1 MCSEFCPEH
10 IRSKEMLVS
19 LHVKNLALID
29 EEEVFFEE
37 GLNILTGETGAGKS
51 IIIGSVNL
59 ALGAKADKEMIRTGA
74 EYALIELVFQLDE
87 SQSRQLREM
96 DFFPEEDGTFMIQ
109 RKIMPSRSVCKAC
122 GETVNTKQLKE
133 IAEVLI
139 DIHGQHEH
147 QSLLQKKKHKEILDA
162 YAGEK
167 AEAFKENI
175 RCEYREYV
183 KLLKELEAGGGD
195 EATREKEAALLRF
208 ETQEIEEAGLVAGE
222 DEELEQDYRRMVN
235 SRKIKEAVYAAYRMT
250 GDGAGESAGENISR
264 ALREIRSV
272 ASYDA
277 ALEDMEVQL
286 QDIDNLLNDFN
297 RQMSDY
303 IESLEFDEEDFV
315 RTEERLNLL
324 NHLKAKYGKNIE
336 EVLAYKQ
343 RGEEKLNLLENYEI
357 YKAQLQKKTEEAKET
372 LTTLCEKLSKVRE
385 AYAKELGEKL
395 KAALFELNFEE
406 VQFEIQVRP
415 CPEQLTADGYDDVE
429 FMISTNRGEK
439 LKSLS
444 QVASGGELSRIMLA
458 FKTVLADKDEI
469 QSLIFD
475 EIDTGISGK
484 TAWKV
489 SEKLGILGRNH
500 QIICITHLP
509 QIAAMA
515 DAHFLIRKDTKEE
528 RTVTTIRRISKEEE
542 LRELA
547 RMLGGAEITEAALEN
562 AKEMKELAGNTK
574 QY

>member
-1 MCSEFCPEH
+1 
-10 IRSKEMLVS
+10 MLVS

-87 SQSRQLREM
+87 KQNKQLREM
-96 DFFPEEDGTFMIQ
+96 DYFPEEDGTFMIQ

-122 GETVNTKQLKE
+122 GETVNAKQLKE

-147 QSLLQKKKHKEILDA
+147 QSLLQKKKHKEILDT

-167 AEAFKENI
+167 AETLKEQI
-175 RCEYREYV
+175 REEYREYV
-183 KLLKELEAGGGD
+183 KLLKEQETNGSD
-195 EATREKEAALLRF
+195 ENAREKEAALLRF
-208 ETQEIEEAGLVAGE
+208 EIQEIEEAGLRVGE
-222 DEELEQDYRRMVN
+222 DEQLEQDYRRMLN
-235 SRKIKEAVYAAYRMT
+235 SRKIKEAVYMAYRMT
-250 GDGAGESAGENISR
+250 GDGTGESAGENISR

-272 ASYDA
+272 SSYDSS
-277 ALEDMEVQL
+277 LEDIEAQL

-297 RQMSDY
+297 RQMADY

-324 NHLKAKYGKNIE
+324 NHLKAKYGKNIG

-343 RGEEKLNLLENYEI
+343 QGEEKLNLLENYEI
-357 YKAQLQKKTEEAKET
+357 YKAQLQKKLEEGKERLIKLST
-372 LTTLCEKLSKVRE
+372 KLSKLRKT
-385 AYAKELGEKL
+385 YASELGEKL
-395 KAALFELNFEE
+395 KTALFDLNFEE

-415 CPEQLTADGYDDVE
+415 CTEQLAADGFDDVE

-515 DAHFLIRKDTKEE
+515 DAHFLIRKATKND
-528 RTVTTIRRISKEEE
+528 RTVTTIRRISKEDE

>member
-1 MCSEFCPEH
+1 
-10 IRSKEMLVS
+10 MLVN
-19 LHVKNLALID
+19 LHVKNLALIE
-29 EEEVFFEE
+29 EEEVNFGE

-59 ALGAKADKEMIRTGA
+59 ALGAKADKELIRTGA
-74 EYALIELVFQLDE
+74 EYALIELIFQLDE
-87 SQSRQLREM
+87 KQIKQLREM
-96 DFFPEEDGTFMIQ
+96 DFYPEEDGSFVIQ
-109 RKIMPSRSVCKAC
+109 RKIMPTRSVCKVC
-122 GETVNTKQLKE
+122 GETVGTKQLKE

-147 QSLLQKKKHKEILDA
+147 QSLLHQKKHKEILDV
-162 YAGEK
+162 YAGEQ
-167 AEAFKENI
+167 AGILKEKI
-175 RCEYREYV
+175 QAEYREYLKV
-183 KLLKELEAGGGD
+183 LKELETNGSD
-195 EATREKEAALLRF
+195 EAARQKEAELLRF
-208 ETQEIEEAGLVAGE
+208 ELQEIEEAGLVEGE
-222 DEELEQDYRRMVN
+222 DEELEQAYRRMVN
-235 SRKIKEAVYAAYRMT
+235 SRRIKEAVYTAYRMT
-250 GDGAGESAGENISR
+250 GEGTGESAGENISR

-272 ASYDA
+272 SSYDTS
-277 ALEDMEVQL
+277 LEDMEGQL

-297 RQMSDY
+297 RQMADY

-324 NHLKAKYGKNIE
+324 NHLKARYGKTIQ
-336 EVLAYKQ
+336 EVLVYKQ
-343 RGEEKLNLLENYEI
+343 HGEEKLNILENFEI
-357 YKAQLQKKTEEAKET
+357 YKTKLQHRLEEIKEQLLK
-372 LTTLCEKLSKVRE
+372 LCAKLSDLRE
-385 AYAKELGEKL
+385 RYAEELGGKL
-395 KAALFELNFEE
+395 KAALYDLNFEE

-415 CPEQLTADGYDDVE
+415 HPEQPASDGYDDVE

-439 LKSLS
+439 LKPLS

-458 FKTVLADKDEI
+458 LKTVLADKDEI
-469 QSLIFD
+469 QTLIFD

-489 SEKLGILGRNH
+489 SEKLGILGKNH

-515 DAHFLIRKDTKEE
+515 DVHFLIRKETKSE
-528 RTVTTIRRISKEEE
+528 RTVTTICKISKEDE

-562 AKEMKELAGNTK
+562 AKEMKELAGKTK